1 MENLEV
7 KLKSQCKLL
16 LNFFQKHKV
25 WDQLKNHK
33 DLIVLIPTDK
43 ALTKFASSI
52 GLEVKQLLVD
62 KNFFDVLYNHLG
74 YMIPDPDAEP
84 NTYELFKTVN
94 DHIVEY
100 DNEVTDT
107 GLDETFAIEGG
118 YDVKPTLVIDNDQIP
133 LEFKS
138 HIEKIYVINGVIIF
152 PEQLDKFRKNFPY
165 LKPSE
170 DEKKNFNILD
180 SGAILNIL
188 INLKPKE
195 VVKTCQVDK
204 RFIHVCENET
214 LFKSLMKAH
223 YPKYEIQNSS
233 AAQTYKSIVNGTY
246 MFYIVLEGSENS
258 HGEYTIDEELFHPTE
273 LELRNYLLNEIYSAY
288 GRYYP
293 EDILIGYD
301 LVKVKNS
308 DEIKNILDD
317 ITNKVKLTINEEG
330 NDPEDNY
337 NFSLYFEDF
346 RSKFIDKM
354 KSTKIY
360 GLSLKEFLK
369 SVMEIKGTRI
379 IKIYKGYR
387 IV

>member
-1 MENLEV
+1 MNNLET

-25 WDQLKNHK
+25 WDQFKQHK
-33 DLIVLIPTDK
+33 DLVILIPTDE

-62 KNFFDVLYNHLG
+62 KKFFDVLYNHIG
-74 YMIPDPDAEP
+74 HMIPDPDAEP

-100 DNEVTDT
+100 DNEVMDT
-107 GLDETFAIEGG
+107 KLDETFAIEGG

-133 LEFKS
+133 LELKS
-138 HIEKIYVINGVIIF
+138 HIERIYIVNGVIIF
-152 PEQLDKFRKNFPY
+152 PEQLDKFKKELLY

-170 DEKKNFNILD
+170 SEDKKNFNILD
-180 SGAILNIL
+180 PGAILNIL
-188 INLKPKE
+188 INLNPQE

-214 LFKSLMKAH
+214 LFRDLMKAH
-223 YPKYEIQNSS
+223 YPKYEIQNNS

-246 MFYIVLEGSENS
+246 LFYIVLEGNIEY
-258 HGEYTIDEELFHPTE
+258 GEYTIDEELFHPTE
-273 LELRNYLLNEIYSAY
+273 LELRNYLLKEIYSTY

-308 DEIKNILDD
+308 DEIKKILDD
-317 ITNKVKLTINEEG
+317 ITNKVKLTINGEG

-346 RSKFIDKM
+346 RSKFINEM

-369 SVMEIKGTRI
+369 SVMEIKGINIT
-379 IKIYKGYR
+379 KIYRGYK